1 MTNPADQSEN
11 LNQVRELRQGFWTY
25 IGILVG
31 VGIASHLFYIFL
43 FPINQE
49 IVWGK
54 YVALR
59 LSLWIYYAV
68 FFSAIMLR
76 ITEEG
81 LEGVSLLWKKVVR
94 WEEVEEYYVKEGNSY
109 LGQTGGLLFTS
120 NVLVIV
126 GSHSKIEFS
135 FGTNSS
141 RLYKRELSWVLEVI
155 GQKTGKSPTVD

>member
-1 MTNPADQSEN
+1 
-11 LNQVRELRQGFWTY
+11 
-25 IGILVG
+25 
-31 VGIASHLFYIFL
+31 
-43 FPINQE
+43 
-49 IVWGK
+49 
-54 YVALR
+54 
-59 LSLWIYYAV
+59 
-68 FFSAIMLR
+68 MLR